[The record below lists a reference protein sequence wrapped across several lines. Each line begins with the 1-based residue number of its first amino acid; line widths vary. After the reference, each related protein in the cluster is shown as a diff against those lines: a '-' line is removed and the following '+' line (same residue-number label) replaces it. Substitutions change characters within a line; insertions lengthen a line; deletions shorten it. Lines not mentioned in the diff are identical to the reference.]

1 MKIVDPAKYPE
12 LRKEFPELTQVQFE
26 TSFLFAQGIPQK
38 EISVLRAVSYKNV
51 KQTITESKNKFETKS
66 LTGLLTVFHVCL
78 SIFTMY
84 NCKKIDRTTPTTNQ

>member
-51 KQTITESKNKFETKS
+51 KQTIAESKNKFETKS
-66 LTGLLTVFHVCL
+66 LTGLLTVFHVRL

-84 NCKKIDRTTPTTNQ
+84 YCKRIDRTTPTTN